1 MVAGQPQQLYLKAA
15 HAPIQPGADETD
27 LTDLL
32 QETVQAQFPAG
43 PKQAATP
50 YTAELELMLITA
62 PIKSLGG

>member
-32 QETVQAQFPAG
+32 ARNG
-43 PKQAATP
+43 SS
-50 YTAELELMLITA
+50 
-62 PIKSLGG
+62 PISGWS